1 MTSILCQQKR
11 VFNATNSNDIIS
23 KLKKFFDI
31 FLAFVIS
38 AYNLEYFE
46 KKEILIDDF
55 FVKLETGKS
64 GVT

>member
-23 KLKKFFDI
+23 KLKNFFDI

-38 AYNLEYFE
+38 A
-46 KKEILIDDF
+46 
-55 FVKLETGKS
+55 
-64 GVT
+64 